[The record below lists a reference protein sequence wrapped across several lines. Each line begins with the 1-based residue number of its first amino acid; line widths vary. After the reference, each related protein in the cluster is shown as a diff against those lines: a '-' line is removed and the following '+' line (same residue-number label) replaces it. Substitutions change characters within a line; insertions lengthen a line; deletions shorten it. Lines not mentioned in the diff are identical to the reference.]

1 MSTKPPSIPSGIDLR
16 MTAKMDA
23 SKDVLP
29 LLDKVWPE
37 LQTRSAKFP
46 EKEAH
51 NRAKLREDYAV
62 LVEFLTDK
70 EKVIEALRPL
80 DQVIAAKL
88 QQADKSEVKA
98 KVDFI
103 LSTQTAVRGDNR
115 FKTDPDSDSRIFKT
129 HKILSGA
136 LDEYENPRGFNAAT
150 TTLSKLHTSAQTTGD
165 ASMSTNVAF
174 DNTQKATWTEHN
186 PKKLPFEA
194 LTAVPLPKGTPTISG
209 ILKKSFNPILLKNG
223 FHWKDPGADS
233 LIHGEFTHRFQW
245 YAIGKAV
252 ETNKLTLANTPVQ
265 IFKSMGYQLATGQNY
280 GQNVYLWEM
289 ICDNFDDARS
299 PKAHQPHSGDGS
311 CFTCPDFL
319 NRYLSKN
326 TWGGAPHEL
335 PYLNL
340 MMRARYLKRAK
351 EQSDPGAS
359 TGKIGK
365 PVNSRGGKTKNVGF
379 GITSPDDEQ
388 PSAIWWVK
396 HS

>member
-1 MSTKPPSIPSGIDLR
+1 MPDADLKI
-16 MTAKMDA
+16 TAKMPA
-23 SKDVLP
+23 AEVLV
-29 LLDKVWPE
+29 LLDKVWPT
-37 LQTRSAKFP
+37 LQTSAEKHP
-46 EKEAH
+46 AKEAQ
-51 NRAKLREDYAV
+51 NGAKLRDDYAA

-70 EKVIEALRPL
+70 DKVIEALKPL
-80 DQVIAAKL
+80 DKMIEEKL
-88 QQADKSEVKA
+88 KEADKSEVKA

-103 LSTQTAVRGDNR
+103 LGTQTAVKGDLR
-115 FKTDPDSDSRIFKT
+115 YKTDPGTDSRIFKT

-136 LDEYENPRGFNAAT
+136 LDEYENSKGFNAAA
-150 TTLSKLHTSAQTTGD
+150 TTLSKLHTSALITGD
-165 ASMSTNVAF
+165 PSMSTNVAF
-174 DNTQKATWTEHN
+174 DASKQATWTDHN
-186 PKKLPFEA
+186 PSKKDFKD
-194 LTAVPLPKGTPTISG
+194 LTPVSLPKGTPTISG

-252 ETNKLTLANTPVQ
+252 EKNKLTLANTPVQ
-265 IFKSMGYQLATGQNY
+265 IFKSMGYLLATGSNY
-280 GQNVYLWEM
+280 GENVYLWEM
-289 ICDNFDDARS
+289 VCDNFDDART
-299 PKAHQPHSGDGS
+299 PKQHQPHSGDGS
-311 CFTCPDFL
+311 CFSCPDFL
-319 NRYLSKN
+319 NRYLSRN

-335 PYLNL
+335 PYLNV

-351 EQSDPGAS
+351 EQGNLEAS

-365 PVNSRGGKTKNVGF
+365 PVVNPGDKTKNVGF

>member
-1 MSTKPPSIPSGIDLR
+1 
-16 MTAKMDA
+16 MTANMDA
-23 SKDVLP
+23 RKDVLP
-29 LLDKVWPE
+29 MLDKVWPD
-37 LQTRSAKFP
+37 LQTRSEKFP
-46 EKEAH
+46 EKEAL
-51 NRAKLREDYAV
+51 NRAKLREDYAA
-62 LVEFLTDK
+62 LIEFLTNK

-80 DQVIAAKL
+80 DQVIAVKL
-88 QQADKSEVKA
+88 QQTDKSEVKA

-103 LSTQTAVRGDNR
+103 LSTQTAVRGDSR
-115 FKTDPDSDSRIFKT
+115 FNTDPNSDSRIFKT

-136 LDEYENPRGFNAAT
+136 LDEYENPKGFNAAA
-150 TTLSKLHTSAQTTGD
+150 TTLAKLHTSALTTGNP
-165 ASMSTNVAF
+165 SMSSNVAF
-174 DNTQKATWTEHN
+174 DNVQKATWTDYN
-186 PKKLPFEA
+186 PKKAGFED
-194 LTAVPLPKGTPTISG
+194 LTAVTLPKGAPTISG

-252 ETNKLTLANTPVQ
+252 EANKLTLANTPVQ
-265 IFKSMGYQLATGQNY
+265 IFKSMGYLLATGKNY
-280 GQNVYLWEM
+280 GENVYLWEM
-289 ICDNFDDARS
+289 ICDNFDGTRA
-299 PKAHQPHSGDGS
+299 PKRHQPHSRDGS
-311 CFTCPDFL
+311 CFSCPDFL

-351 EQSDPGAS
+351 EQGDPGAS

-365 PVNSRGGKTKNVGF
+365 PVVNPGDKTKNVGF
-379 GITSPDDEQ
+379 GITSQDDEQ